1 MVKGVSIETMQ
12 GLMQTDYKSA
22 KNTLFQTVM
31 FECMRVRGRHL
42 KCGGTEKWTKVCWQ
56 QLD

>member
-1 MVKGVSIETMQ
+1 MVKGVSIETVQ

-31 FECMRVRGRHL
+31 FECMRVRGVADN
-42 KCGGTEKWTKVCWQ
+42 TCW
-56 QLD
+56 LRS